1 MLQRPIEPDYI
12 TECEDWHN
20 VTLTIHGCGRR
31 TLSAPGAAAYRF
43 EGTLML
49 AYLAQGSG
57 VLSSANKEFLVA
69 EGQGFLVPP
78 KLDYTFRADEDET
91 CVLYWVEFFGSYV
104 EKYLM
109 RARLMADTPIF
120 SYERDDAVRRHFIQL
135 VEVSKLTYNRYCK
148 MIAEL
153 YLILSHLIDDVQEK
167 SDMPRIDFG
176 TQEYVWQALRY
187 IESNYMNPI
196 RIEDLATHVGL
207 SRKYFYHVFQRY
219 LHMSPQAY
227 IIRHRMTIACEILHS
242 GRVLVEDVARAVG
255 YTDTFHFTKM
265 FKKVVGVTPGVY
277 AKSTMDQS
285 GLVGY
290 YRAEIMKL
298 TAQLTE
304 TMRENETLRALAG
317 SPKTG
322 RR

>member
-1 MLQRPIEPDYI
+1 MSQRLNEPDYV

-31 TLSAPGAAAYRF
+31 TLRAAGTVPYRF
-43 EGTLML
+43 EETLML

-57 VLSSANKEFLVA
+57 VLVSGSREFLVT
-69 EGQGFLVPP
+69 EGQGFLISP
-78 KLDYTFRADEDET
+78 KLDYTFRADEAQT

-109 RARLMADTPIF
+109 RARLMAETPIF
-120 SYERDDAVRRHFIQL
+120 SCGRDEDIRKHFINL

-153 YLILSHLIDDVQEK
+153 YLIFSLLIDDVQEK
-167 SDMPRIDFG
+167 NDMPRIDFG

-196 RIEDLATHVGL
+196 RIEDLANYVGL

-219 LHMSPQAY
+219 LHISPQAY
-227 IIRHRMTIACEILHS
+227 IIRHRMTIACEILYS
-242 GRVLVEDVARAVG
+242 NRMLVEDVARAVG

-265 FKKVVGVTPGVY
+265 FKKVVGMTPGAY
-277 AKSTMDQS
+277 AKSAMDQS

-304 TMRENETLRALAG
+304 TTRENETLKALING
-317 SPKTG
+317 PKTSK
-322 RR
+322 R

>member
-57 VLSSANKEFLVA
+57 VFSSANKEFLVA

-176 TQEYVWQALRY
+176 
-187 IESNYMNPI
+187 

-317 SPKTG
+317 STKAG

>member
-120 SYERDDAVRRHFIQL
+120 CRQSEILASLPRLAAAMAVMPIIAFIG
-135 VEVSKLTYNRYCK
+135 VRISWDIRE
-148 MIAEL
+148 I
-153 YLILSHLIDDVQEK
+153 K
-167 SDMPRIDFG
+167 SDFARLASRAS
-176 TQEYVWQALRY
+176 TSASCKARLLR
-187 IESNYMNPI
+187 SS
-196 RIEDLATHVGL
+196 
-207 SRKYFYHVFQRY
+207 SR
-219 LHMSPQAY
+219 
-227 IIRHRMTIACEILHS
+227 
-242 GRVLVEDVARAVG
+242 RV
-255 YTDTFHFTKM
+255 
-265 FKKVVGVTPGVY
+265 
-277 AKSTMDQS
+277 
-285 GLVGY
+285 
-290 YRAEIMKL
+290 
-298 TAQLTE
+298 
-304 TMRENETLRALAG
+304 
-317 SPKTG
+317 
-322 RR
+322 